1 MAISNV
7 LNTINAGR
15 SAVGSAMNLV
25 SGLMGT
31 GADGGQSK
39 FSINNINS
47 AIGAMGGLAR
57 APLFLATINPPKAL
71 AGAGAQALLCN
82 SANLPGKQVTTH
94 DHRRLGYGTIDRRV
108 MGAVMPDVSL
118 TFFIGNNGEPL
129 TFFNSWADNIMNTD
143 AGPGAEGRSN
153 HGKTPTFNIRYREEY
168 ITTVDIAWYD
178 STSNEVIKYTLH
190 ECFPMQI
197 GDVALAW
204 ADNDSFASVAVNFT
218 YRYYTISTSPR
229 AAPSMDTGFLSQLKN
244 GLGVINKLSSTRIAG
259 FGINDLLNPNLV
271 GSAISGN
278 AGRIGSSLVGAAG
291 QIGTSSLVGRAG
303 SGTASSSVG
312 LNSFKIF

>member
-1 MAISNV
+1 MAISDV
-7 LNTINAGR
+7 LNTINAGK
-15 SAVGSAMNLV
+15 SAVGSALNLV
-25 SGLMGT
+25 SGLTGS

-57 APLFLATINPPKAL
+57 SPLFLTTINPPPAL
-71 AGAGAQALLCN
+71 AGANIGPQALLCS

-94 DHRRLGYGTIDRRV
+94 DHRRLGYGTVDRRV
-108 MGAVMPDVSL
+108 MGSVMPDVSM
-118 TFFIGNNGEPL
+118 TFFVGNNGEPL
-129 TFFNSWADNIMNTD
+129 TFFNSWSDNIMNTD
-143 AGPGAEGRSN
+143 AGPGAEGRSSSN
-153 HGKTPTFNIRYREEY
+153 VPTFGIRFRNEY
-168 ITTVDIAWYD
+168 ITTIDIAWYD

-197 GDVALAW
+197 GDVSLAW
-204 ADNDSFASVAVNFT
+204 ADNDAFASVAVNFT
-218 YRYYTISTSPR
+218 YRYYTLSTSPR

-271 GSAISGN
+271 GSAISG
-278 AGRIGSSLVGAAG
+278 
-291 QIGTSSLVGRAG
+291 
-303 SGTASSSVG
+303 TASSSAG

>member
-1 MAISNV
+1 
-7 LNTINAGR
+7 
-15 SAVGSAMNLV
+15 
-25 SGLMGT
+25 
-31 GADGGQSK
+31 
-39 FSINNINS
+39 
-47 AIGAMGGLAR
+47 
-57 APLFLATINPPKAL
+57 
-71 AGAGAQALLCN
+71 
-82 SANLPGKQVTTH
+82 
-94 DHRRLGYGTIDRRV
+94 
-108 MGAVMPDVSL
+108 MPDVSL

-271 GSAISGN
+271 GSAISG
-278 AGRIGSSLVGAAG
+278 
-291 QIGTSSLVGRAG
+291 
-303 SGTASSSVG
+303 TASSSAG

>member
-1 MAISNV
+1 
-7 LNTINAGR
+7 
-15 SAVGSAMNLV
+15 
-25 SGLMGT
+25 
-31 GADGGQSK
+31 
-39 FSINNINS
+39 
-47 AIGAMGGLAR
+47 
-57 APLFLATINPPKAL
+57 
-71 AGAGAQALLCN
+71 
-82 SANLPGKQVTTH
+82 
-94 DHRRLGYGTIDRRV
+94 

-153 HGKTPTFNIRYREEY
+153 HGKTPTFNIRYRDEY

-204 ADNDSFASVAVNFT
+204 ADNDSFASIAVNFT
-218 YRYYTISTSPR
+218 YRYYTMSTSPR
-229 AAPSMDTGFLSQLKN
+229 AAPSTDTGFLSQIKN

-271 GSAISGN
+271 GSAISG
-278 AGRIGSSLVGAAG
+278 
-291 QIGTSSLVGRAG
+291 
-303 SGTASSSVG
+303 TASSSAG